1 MPRFSV
7 AFGRR
12 RSTVTSEDFQNGAV
26 AMGDQQQQSSFR
38 VLERTEV
45 GGNKSFDGGHRL
57 LKAATTAIPPKHN
70 YTDLSTEDNMFAD
83 VKNNRGSG
91 SSNTTKT
98 TSTDTSSRHSNVS
111 TTPSSADLGAQGPQE
126 EWRNSIKKSHTDVP
140 PPKHSSGGFLSKAGR
155 TFSFGGQKKN
165 QASVSSVDDHP
176 LPLPPLPTQAL
187 EDDSSR
193 RPRGLTASTAS
204 TATPPKLSEEDFALN
219 FGSDFGNMFKGS
231 GFDKR
236 ASQMTL
242 PGNDKSNLGPRS
254 LTTNRVNQP
263 QPSPIKID
271 KSIKVESSPYS
282 WSSQHSNDNLLHDNL
297 FQPGPGSPTNNT
309 DRTSV
314 PPPVP
319 RHGSPLAFRN
329 NVPSDIIED
338 EDANLLKD
346 SLAASRFL
354 GHSSQPS
361 NPSPPGRFR
370 RNEDTFSTGWD
381 ATDSKKE
388 EENMFDNT
396 SARPPPSKPSNHS
409 TSNSN
414 SSPPR
419 NKVMTPAEFEKY
431 RKDKERRDSASETA
445 KASNGSRDDD
455 EDQYEDDEDDV
466 EKAKLA
472 AKQRR
477 KQEAHMAVYRQQMMK
492 VTGEQPN
499 LPSEHAP
506 RPSLSMSLSTP
517 NLAVPPGPLTGRSE
531 GSEEEDEEV
540 PLAILAAHGFPNK
553 NKPPNRLMNMASNP
567 DLRSSVQSQP
577 QRPGSSMGEGT
588 GPRGTSGGH
597 LPAFARKLPQDPFL
611 GAGLINAPPR
621 ESLTFGG
628 GSPAP
633 GVAPAVPM
641 GGLVGV
647 IASEERSRAMRRG
660 SPNIE
665 AQNVNP
671 FTGAPVDPNAG
682 IPPQMMYSNMNGLN
696 GMNGG
701 MNNGMNGM
709 NGGMG
714 QMGMGG
720 MGGMPQMHQMP
731 QMPQMPPQIPQMML
745 TPGDQ
750 AQIQMTQQM
759 QQFMQMQMQFMQMM
773 ATPNQNMNNG
783 MPRPLSHIATPSIH
797 DSQRQSFFGDSMLEP
812 PRLDPR
818 SRTMSM
824 VQPSSASWIQ
834 PGGGYTPSIHGGLG
848 GGGAGYTPSI
858 HAQGAGYAPSIAPS
872 ERSNIG
878 LPGRY
883 RPVTHASQ
891 PLDTGR
897 RMSVMSS
904 AMGWEEPPK
913 VMQQENK
920 TTVQKNSGNN
930 SDDDDEEGWAA
941 MKAKKEK
948 KRSLWKTKKSIG
960 SEIGALIS

>member
-12 RSTVTSEDFQNGAV
+12 RSTVTSEEFQHAPV
-26 AMGDQQQQSSFR
+26 ATSEEQASSSFR
-38 VLERTEV
+38 VLERSEV
-45 GGNKSFDGGHRL
+45 AGQKSFDGGHRL
-57 LKAATTAIPPKHN
+57 LKAATTAIPAKHN
-70 YTDLSTEDNMFAD
+70 YSDLSLDDNMFTD
-83 VKNNRGSG
+83 IKNNRGSG

-111 TTPSSADLGAQGPQE
+111 TTPSSADFGAQGPQE
-126 EWRNSIKKSHTDVP
+126 EWKSPIKKSHTDLTASR
-140 PPKHSSGGFLSKAGR
+140 HNSGGFLSKAGR
-155 TFSFGGQKKN
+155 TFSFGGQKKH
-165 QASVSSVDDHP
+165 QASASSSANDHP
-176 LPLPPLPTQAL
+176 LPPPPLPHQAS
-187 EDDSSR
+187 EDDRNSR
-193 RPRGLTASTAS
+193 RPRGLTESTAS

-219 FGSDFGNMFKGS
+219 FGSDFGNMFQGS

-242 PGNDKSNLGPRS
+242 SGNDHPSLGPRS
-254 LTTNRVNQP
+254 LTTNRVNQS

-271 KSIKVESSPYS
+271 NSAKVEASPYS
-282 WSSQHSNDNLLHDNL
+282 WSSQHSNENLLHSGGTN
-297 FQPGPGSPTNNT
+297 SPTT
-309 DRTSV
+309 TERPAV

-346 SLAASRFL
+346 SIAASRFL
-354 GHSSQPS
+354 GSSGQPS
-361 NPSPPGRFR
+361 NQSPPGRFR

-381 ATDSKKE
+381 ATNNAKE
-388 EENMFDNT
+388 EENMFDDNRAQPPKPTPRHT
-396 SARPPPSKPSNHS
+396 S
-409 TSNSN
+409 SNSN
-414 SSPPR
+414 SNPPR

-431 RKDKERRDSASETA
+431 RRDKERRDSASETA
-445 KASNGSRDDD
+445 KASNDDRDDD
-455 EDQYEDDEDDV
+455 EDQYEDDEDDI
-466 EKAKLA
+466 EKAKQA

-492 VTGEQPN
+492 VTGESPMSG
-499 LPSEHAP
+499 PSGANS
-506 RPSLSMSLSTP
+506 RPSLSVSLSTP
-517 NLAVPPGPLTGRSE
+517 NLPNLVVPPGPLTGKSDA
-531 GSEEEDEEV
+531 SEEEDEEV

-553 NKPPNRLMNMASNP
+553 NKPPARMMNMASNP
-567 DLRSSVQSQP
+567 DLRSSAQAQSGQP
-577 QRPGSSMGEGT
+577 PRPGSSMGEGT

-611 GAGLINAPPR
+611 GAGLINAPAR

-633 GVAPAVPM
+633 GAQSSVPV

-671 FTGAPVDPNAG
+671 FTGAPMDPVAG
-682 IPPQMMYSNMNGLN
+682 VPPQMMYSNMNGLN
-696 GMNGG
+696 SMA
-701 MNNGMNGM
+701 
-709 NGGMG
+709 
-714 QMGMGG
+714 GG
-720 MGGMPQMHQMP
+720 MGGMPQMQQMAQMP
-731 QMPQMPPQIPQMML
+731 QMQQMMPQMML

-773 ATPNQNMNNG
+773 ATPNPTMNGMNG
-783 MPRPLSHIATPSIH
+783 MPRPMSHVGTPSIN
-797 DSQRQSFFGDSMLEP
+797 DTQRQSYFGDSMLEP

-818 SRTMSM
+818 TRTMSM
-824 VQPSSASWIQ
+824 VQPSSSSWIQ
-834 PGGGYTPSIHGGLG
+834 PGGFAPSIHGGMG
-848 GGGAGYTPSI
+848 GGGGYAPSI
-858 HAQGAGYAPSIAPS
+858 LAPGAGYAPSIAPS
-872 ERSNIG
+872 ERSNVG

-883 RPVTHASQ
+883 RPVTQAPQ
-891 PLDTGR
+891 LDSGR
-897 RMSVMSS
+897 RMSVMSG
-904 AMGWEEPPK
+904 AMGWDQPPK
-913 VMQQENK
+913 VIQQQQQENK
-920 TTVQKNSGNN
+920 TPPNKSGST

-948 KRSLWKTKKSIG
+948 KRGLWRTKKSIG

>member
-1 MPRFSV
+1 M
-7 AFGRR
+7 
-12 RSTVTSEDFQNGAV
+12 AV
-26 AMGDQQQQSSFR
+26 
-38 VLERTEV
+38 
-45 GGNKSFDGGHRL
+45 
-57 LKAATTAIPPKHN
+57 PPKHN
-70 YTDLSTEDNMFAD
+70 NNYGDLSLDDNMFVD
-83 VKNNRGSG
+83 VKNNR
-91 SSNTTKT
+91 
-98 TSTDTSSRHSNVS
+98 
-111 TTPSSADLGAQGPQE
+111 
-126 EWRNSIKKSHTDVP
+126 
-140 PPKHSSGGFLSKAGR
+140 SGGFLSKAGR

-165 QASVSSVDDHP
+165 QASGSSVDDHP
-176 LPLPPLPTQAL
+176 LPPPPLPPKAS
-187 EDDSSR
+187 EDDFNR
-193 RPRGLTASTAS
+193 RPRGLTASTDR

-219 FGSDFGNMFKGS
+219 FGSDFGNMFQGA

-242 PGNDKSNLGPRS
+242 SANDSSNLGPRS

-271 KSIKVESSPYS
+271 RTIKVEASPYS
-282 WSSQHSNDNLLHDNL
+282 WSSQHSNDNLLTS
-297 FQPGPGSPTNNT
+297 GTTSPTAT
-309 DRTSV
+309 DRKSV
-314 PPPVP
+314 PPPPVP

-354 GHSSQPS
+354 GEPSQPS
-361 NPSPPGRFR
+361 NPAPQGRFR

-396 SARPPPSKPSNHS
+396 TAKPPPMPTHQHSSNN
-409 TSNSN
+409 TQ
-414 SSPPR
+414 SPPR

-431 RKDKERRDSASETA
+431 RRDKDKERRDSASETV
-445 KASNGSRDDD
+445 KASTGSRDDD
-455 EDQYEDDEDDV
+455 EDQYEDDDDDV
-466 EKAKLA
+466 EKAKQA

-492 VTGEQPN
+492 VTGETPN
-499 LPSEHAP
+499 LPSDHAS

-517 NLAVPPGPLTGRSE
+517 NLAVPPGPLTGKSD

-540 PLAILAAHGFPNK
+540 PLAILAAHGFPNR
-553 NKPPNRLMNMASNP
+553 NKPPARLMNMASNP
-567 DLRSSVQSQP
+567 DLRSSVHSQSAPP

-633 GVAPAVPM
+633 GAQPPAVPV

-647 IASEERSRAMRRG
+647 IASEERSRALRRG

-665 AQNVNP
+665 AQNVDP
-671 FTGAPVDPNAG
+671 FTGAPIGPAAG
-682 IPPQMMYSNMNGLN
+682 IPQQMMYSNMNGLN
-696 GMNGG
+696 GMN
-701 MNNGMNGM
+701 NGMNGM
-709 NGGMG
+709 NGMG
-714 QMGMGG
+714 GAMGGMGG
-720 MGGMPQMHQMP
+720 MGGMGAMP
-731 QMPQMPPQIPQMML
+731 HMQQMPQMPPQMPQMML

-773 ATPNQNMNNG
+773 ATPNQQPMNGMGAMG
-783 MPRPLSHIATPSIH
+783 MPRPISHVATPSVN
-797 DSQRQSFFGDSMLEP
+797 DAQRQSFFGDNSMMLEP

-818 SRTMSM
+818 TRTMSM
-824 VQPSSASWIQ
+824 VQPSSSSWIQ
-834 PGGGYTPSIHGGLG
+834 PGGGFAPSIHGGMG
-848 GGGAGYTPSI
+848 GGYAPSI
-858 HAQGAGYAPSIAPS
+858 HAPGAGYAPSIAPS
-872 ERSNIG
+872 ERSNVG

-883 RPVTHASQ
+883 RPVTQAPQ
-891 PLDTGR
+891 PLDSGR

-904 AMGWEEPPK
+904 AMGWDEPPK
-913 VMQQENK
+913 VMQQQQQSQQPSQQQGIK
-920 TTVQKNSGNN
+920 MVPKSGSA
-930 SDDDDEEGWAA
+930 SDDDDDEGWAA

>member
-7 AFGRR
+7 SFGRR
-12 RSTVTSEDFQNGAV
+12 RSTVNSDEFHEEPTATKERPT
-26 AMGDQQQQSSFR
+26 SFR
-38 VLERTEV
+38 VMDRTEV
-45 GGNKSFDGGHRL
+45 GGQKSFDGGHRL
-57 LKAATTAIPPKHN
+57 VKATTTVIPSKKN
-70 YTDLSTEDNMFAD
+70 YSDPSLGDNMFSD

-111 TTPSSADLGAQGPQE
+111 TTPSSADFGHQGAQE
-126 EWRNSIKKSHTDVP
+126 EWKSSIKKTHTDVP
-140 PPKHSSGGFLSKAGR
+140 APKHSSGGFLSKAGR
-155 TFSFGGQKKN
+155 TFSFGGQKKQ
-165 QASVSSVDDHP
+165 QAAVSLVDDHP
-176 LPLPPLPTQAL
+176 LPPPPLPPQASS
-187 EDDSSR
+187 DDYSR
-193 RPRGLTASTAS
+193 RPRGLTDSTDR
-204 TATPPKLSEEDFALN
+204 TATPPKLSEEDFALD
-219 FGSDFGNMFKGS
+219 FGSNFGNMFKGS
-231 GFDKR
+231 GLDKR

-271 KSIKVESSPYS
+271 HSAKVEASPYS
-282 WSSQHSNDNLLHDNL
+282 WSSQHSNDNLLYQSGSN
-297 FQPGPGSPTNNT
+297 SPTAT
-309 DRTSV
+309 ERTSV

-338 EDANLLKD
+338 EDATLLKD

-354 GHSSQPS
+354 GGSGQSS

-370 RNEDTFSTGWD
+370 RNDDTFSTAWESSDG
-381 ATDSKKE
+381 KKE
-388 EENMFDNT
+388 EENMFDNNKAQQPKPAINT
-396 SARPPPSKPSNHS
+396 IRYTPSSNQ
-409 TSNSN
+409 
-414 SSPPR
+414 SPPR

-431 RKDKERRDSASETA
+431 RRDKERDDNASETA
-445 KASNGSRDDD
+445 KASNNSRDDD
-455 EDQYEDDEDDV
+455 EDQYDDDEDDV

-492 VTGEQPN
+492 ITGESPMAGPSGHASRPN
-499 LPSEHAP
+499 LSV
-506 RPSLSMSLSTP
+506 SLSTP
-517 NLAVPPGPLTGRSE
+517 NLPNLAVPLGPMTGRSD
-531 GSEEEDEEV
+531 GSEGEEDEEV

-553 NKPPNRLMNMASNP
+553 NKPPARITNMASNP
-567 DLRSSVQSQP
+567 DLRSSVHSQP
-577 QRPGSSMGEGT
+577 AQPARPGSSMGEGT

-597 LPAFARKLPQDPFL
+597 LPAFARRLPQDPFL

-633 GVAPAVPM
+633 GAQPPSVPM

-647 IASEERSRAMRRG
+647 IASEERSRALRRG

-671 FTGAPVDPNAG
+671 FTGVPVDPVGG
-682 IPPQMMYSNMNGLN
+682 IPPHMMYGN
-696 GMNGG
+696 
-701 MNNGMNGM
+701 MNGM
-709 NGGMG
+709 NAMGG
-714 QMGMGG
+714 GMGG

-731 QMPQMPPQIPQMML
+731 QMPQMML

-773 ATPNQNMNNG
+773 ATPGQNPGMNG
-783 MPRPLSHIATPSIH
+783 MPRPLSHVGTPSIH
-797 DSQRQSFFGDSMLEP
+797 DSQRQSYFGDSMLEP

-818 SRTMSM
+818 TRTMSM
-824 VQPSSASWIQ
+824 VQPSSSSWIQ
-834 PGGGYTPSIHGGLG
+834 PGVGFDPSIHGGMG
-848 GGGAGYTPSI
+848 VGNGYAPSI

-872 ERSNIG
+872 ERSNVG

-883 RPVTHASQ
+883 RPVTQAPPQ
-891 PLDTGR
+891 LDSGR
-897 RMSVMSS
+897 RMSVMSGTI
-904 AMGWEEPPK
+904 GWDQPPK
-913 VMQQENK
+913 VMQQQEAKMPNK
-920 TTVQKNSGNN
+920 SGGN

-948 KRSLWKTKKSIG
+948 KRGLWRTKKSIG

>member
-12 RSTVTSEDFQNGAV
+12 RSTVNSEEFLQHGPV
-26 AMGDQQQQSSFR
+26 TTGDQQQQQSSFR

-57 LKAATTAIPPKHN
+57 LKAATTAIPPKHYN
-70 YTDLSTEDNMFAD
+70 DLSLEDNMFAD

-126 EWRNSIKKSHTDVP
+126 EWRNSIKKSHTDLPPP

-165 QASVSSVDDHP
+165 QASVSSVDEHP
-176 LPLPPLPTQAL
+176 LPPPPLPAQAL

-204 TATPPKLSEEDFALN
+204 TATPPKLSEEEFNLN

-242 PGNDKSNLGPRS
+242 NGNDKSNMGPRS

-271 KSIKVESSPYS
+271 KSIKVEASPYS
-282 WSSQHSNDNLLHDNL
+282 WSSQHSNDNLLHDDNM
-297 FQPGPGSPTNNT
+297 FRSGPGSPTNT

-314 PPPVP
+314 PPPPVP

-329 NVPSDIIED
+329 NVPSDIVED

-354 GHSSQPS
+354 GNSQPS
-361 NPSPPGRFR
+361 NPSSQGRFR

-381 ATDSKKE
+381 ETDSKKE
-388 EENMFDNT
+388 EENMFENST
-396 SARPPPSKPSNHS
+396 ARPPKPTHHYSSGSGSNP
-409 TSNSN
+409 
-414 SSPPR
+414 SPPR

-431 RKDKERRDSASETA
+431 RKDKERRDSASETV
-445 KASNGSRDDD
+445 KASNESRDDD
-455 EDQYEDDEDDV
+455 DDQYEDDEDDM

-499 LPSEHAP
+499 LPSEHAA

-517 NLAVPPGPLTGRSE
+517 NLAIPPGPLTGKSDA
-531 GSEEEDEEV
+531 SEEEDEEV

-553 NKPPNRLMNMASNP
+553 NKPPTRLMNMASNP
-567 DLRSSVQSQP
+567 DLRSSVQSQPPQP

-633 GVAPAVPM
+633 GAAPAVPM

-647 IASEERSRAMRRG
+647 IASEERSRALRRG

-671 FTGAPVDPNAG
+671 FTGAPVDPAAAV
-682 IPPQMMYSNMNGLN
+682 PPQMMYSN
-696 GMNGG
+696 
-701 MNNGMNGM
+701 MNGM

-714 QMGMGG
+714 QMGGMG
-720 MGGMPQMHQMP
+720 MGGMPQMQQMP
-731 QMPQMPPQIPQMML
+731 QMPQMPQMML

-773 ATPNQNMNNG
+773 ATPNQMNMNNG
-783 MPRPLSHIATPSIH
+783 MARPMSHVMTPSMN
-797 DSQRQSFFGDSMLEP
+797 DSQRQSYFGDSMLEP
-812 PRLDPR
+812 PGLDSR

-834 PGGGYTPSIHGGLG
+834 PGGGYTPSIHGGMG
-848 GGGAGYTPSI
+848 GGGGGYAPSI
-858 HAQGAGYAPSIAPS
+858 HAPGLGYAPSIAPS
-872 ERSNIG
+872 ERSNVG

-883 RPVTHASQ
+883 RPVTQAPA
-891 PLDTGR
+891 PLDSGR
-897 RMSVMSS
+897 RMSVMSG
-904 AMGWEEPPK
+904 ARGWDEPPK
-913 VMQQENK
+913 VMQHQQHQQENK
-920 TTVQKNSGNN
+920 NTLQKSSSN

>member
-7 AFGRR
+7 SFGRR
-12 RSTVTSEDFQNGAV
+12 RSTVDSDEFHEEPV
-26 AMGDQQQQSSFR
+26 ATKERPTSFR

-45 GGNKSFDGGHRL
+45 GGQKSFDGGHRL
-57 LKAATTAIPPKHN
+57 VKATATAIPPKNNHS
-70 YTDLSTEDNMFAD
+70 DLSLEDNNNNNSNMFAD
-83 VKNNRGSG
+83 VKNNRLRGSG

-111 TTPSSADLGAQGPQE
+111 TTPSSADLGHQGAQE
-126 EWRNSIKKSHTDVP
+126 EWKSSIRKSHTDVP
-140 PPKHSSGGFLSKAGR
+140 ASKHSSGGFLSKAGR
-155 TFSFGGQKKN
+155 TFSFGGQKKH
-165 QASVSSVDDHP
+165 QAAASSVDDHP
-176 LPLPPLPTQAL
+176 LPPPPPPPKASS
-187 EDDSSR
+187 DDDYNR
-193 RPRGLTASTAS
+193 RPRGLTDSTDR
-204 TATPPKLSEEDFALN
+204 TATPPKLSEEDFALDFGSN
-219 FGSDFGNMFKGS
+219 FGTMFKGS

-254 LTTNRVNQP
+254 LTSNRVNQP

-271 KSIKVESSPYS
+271 HSAKVEASPYS
-282 WSSQHSNDNLLHDNL
+282 WSSQHSHDNLLHDSGSN
-297 FQPGPGSPTNNT
+297 SPTT
-309 DRTSV
+309 TERASV

-319 RHGSPLAFRN
+319 RHGSPLVFRN

-338 EDANLLKD
+338 EDVTLLKD

-354 GHSSQPS
+354 GGSGQS
-361 NPSPPGRFR
+361 NNPHPPGRFR
-370 RNEDTFSTGWD
+370 RNEDTFSTAWE
-381 ATDSKKE
+381 ATDGKKE
-388 EENMFDNT
+388 EENMFDNGR
-396 SARPPPSKPSNHS
+396 AQLPKPPTNHNNHY

-414 SSPPR
+414 QSPPR

-431 RKDKERRDSASETA
+431 RRDKERDDNTSGTA
-445 KASNGSRDDD
+445 KASNDSREDD
-455 EDQYEDDEDDV
+455 EDQYDDDEDDI

-492 VTGEQPN
+492 VTGESPMSGPSGHASRPN
-499 LPSEHAP
+499 LSV
-506 RPSLSMSLSTP
+506 SLSTP
-517 NLAVPPGPLTGRSE
+517 NLAVPSGPMTGRSD
-531 GSEEEDEEV
+531 GSEGEEDEEV

-553 NKPPNRLMNMASNP
+553 NKPPARVMNMASNP
-567 DLRSSVQSQP
+567 DLRSSVHLQSGQP
-577 QRPGSSMGEGT
+577 ARPGSSMGEGT

-633 GVAPAVPM
+633 GAPAPSVPM

-660 SPNIE
+660 SPNME

-671 FTGAPVDPNAG
+671 FTGAPVDPITG
-682 IPPQMMYSNMNGLN
+682 IPPQMMYNNMNGIN
-696 GMNGG
+696 A
-701 MNNGMNGM
+701 
-709 NGGMG
+709 MG
-714 QMGMGG
+714 GG
-720 MGGMPQMHQMP
+720 MGGMPQMP
-731 QMPQMPPQIPQMML
+731 QMLPQMPQMML

-773 ATPNQNMNNG
+773 ATPGQNMNG
-783 MPRPLSHIATPSIH
+783 MQRPMSHVGTPAVH
-797 DSQRQSFFGDSMLEP
+797 DSQRQSYFGDSMLDL
-812 PRLDPR
+812 PRLDLR
-818 SRTMSM
+818 TRTMSM
-824 VQPSSASWIQ
+824 VQPSSSSWIQ
-834 PGGGYTPSIHGGLG
+834 PGGGLTPSIHGGMG
-848 GGGAGYTPSI
+848 GGGGYAPSI

-872 ERSNIG
+872 ERSNVG

-883 RPVTHASQ
+883 RPVTQAPQ
-891 PLDTGR
+891 LDSGR
-897 RMSVMSS
+897 HMSIMSG
-904 AMGWEEPPK
+904 AMGWDQPPK
-913 VMQQENK
+913 VMQQQEMK
-920 TTVQKNSGNN
+920 APTKPGTH

-948 KRSLWKTKKSIG
+948 KRGLWRTKKSIG